1 MKSIQN
7 KDRETHPRPLVP
19 RVPHT
24 SVHLDN
30 RIQIQYSMTHVRI
43 GITDDTTPEDM
54 DRYFTQ
60 IWRHNRRVVLVF
72 DTTQCDNISLRRA
85 LRMKSVLN
93 KHRENSRK
101 FIDHSQILVRSNFTK
116 NILRTALCIIRTER
130 PVVVVKVKT

>member
-1 MKSIQN
+1 
-7 KDRETHPRPLVP
+7 
-19 RVPHT
+19 
-24 SVHLDN
+24 
-30 RIQIQYSMTHVRI
+30 MTYVRI
-43 GITDDTTPEDM
+43 GITDDTTPEEM

>member
-1 MKSIQN
+1 
-7 KDRETHPRPLVP
+7 
-19 RVPHT
+19 
-24 SVHLDN
+24 
-30 RIQIQYSMTHVRI
+30 MTYVRI
-43 GITDDTTPEDM
+43 GITDDTTPEEM

-72 DTTQCDNISLRRA
+72 DTTQCSNVSLRRA

>member
-1 MKSIQN
+1 
-7 KDRETHPRPLVP
+7 
-19 RVPHT
+19 
-24 SVHLDN
+24 
-30 RIQIQYSMTHVRI
+30 MTYVRI
-43 GITDDTTPEDM
+43 GITDDTTPEEM

-72 DTTQCDNISLRRA
+72 DTTQCSNVSLRRA
-85 LRMKSVLN
+85 LRMKTVLN

>member
-1 MKSIQN
+1 
-7 KDRETHPRPLVP
+7 
-19 RVPHT
+19 
-24 SVHLDN
+24 
-30 RIQIQYSMTHVRI
+30 MTHVRI
-43 GITDDTTPEDM
+43 GITDDTTPEEM

>member
-1 MKSIQN
+1 
-7 KDRETHPRPLVP
+7 
-19 RVPHT
+19 
-24 SVHLDN
+24 
-30 RIQIQYSMTHVRI
+30 MTYVRI
-43 GITDDTTPEDM
+43 GITDDTTPEEM

-101 FIDHSQILVRSNFTK
+101 FIDHSQILVTSNFTK
-116 NILRTALCIIRTER
+116 NVLRTALCIIRTER
-130 PVVVVKVKT
+130 PVFVVRIIKT

>member
-1 MKSIQN
+1 
-7 KDRETHPRPLVP
+7 
-19 RVPHT
+19 
-24 SVHLDN
+24 
-30 RIQIQYSMTHVRI
+30 MTYVRI
-43 GITDDTTPEDM
+43 GITDDTTPEEM

-72 DTTQCDNISLRRA
+72 DTTQCDNVSLRRA
-85 LRMKSVLN
+85 LRMKTVLN

>member
-1 MKSIQN
+1 
-7 KDRETHPRPLVP
+7 
-19 RVPHT
+19 
-24 SVHLDN
+24 
-30 RIQIQYSMTHVRI
+30 MTYVRI
-43 GITDDTTPEDM
+43 GITDDTTPEEM

-85 LRMKSVLN
+85 LRIKSVLN

>member
-1 MKSIQN
+1 
-7 KDRETHPRPLVP
+7 
-19 RVPHT
+19 
-24 SVHLDN
+24 
-30 RIQIQYSMTHVRI
+30 MTYVRI
-43 GITDDTTPEDM
+43 GITDDTTPEEM

-85 LRMKSVLN
+85 LRMKTVLN

>member
-1 MKSIQN
+1 
-7 KDRETHPRPLVP
+7 
-19 RVPHT
+19 
-24 SVHLDN
+24 
-30 RIQIQYSMTHVRI
+30 MTYVRI
-43 GITDDTTPEDM
+43 GITDDTTPEEM

-60 IWRHNRRVVLVF
+60 IWHHNRRVVLVF